1 MTGNADHPVD
11 PMFTLLFDQGVINLV
26 RADAQL
32 RIVAVHGRAT
42 GELAV
47 AAALCDA
54 VPALFGL
61 EAALQELHQAPGA
74 QLALTNVSVVDA
86 DGTSERHDYV
96 VLPEPSTGGYL
107 VSITPSLANDE
118 LTVEL
123 EQNLRKKLH
132 LETRVAAQARAIDAT
147 NAALRRTN
155 EDLIN
160 FTRMISHDLK
170 APMRAIRYSAEDIG
184 AALADTE
191 DEMQLIAVD
200 ELRQQSIRLS
210 QMVTDLLTYSRLGD
224 KSMAVAP
231 VDTAALIAE
240 IVNSMPQ
247 RAGLAIEVT
256 GAWPVVTTVGV
267 LLDVV
272 LRNLID
278 NAIKHHD
285 RQDAEISVR
294 ARPTEDALEIV
305 ITDDGPG
312 IPEDYQQAVLRPFVK
327 VKKDQYESSG
337 LGLSMVDKVISD
349 IGGRLELGDRPDGGR
364 GTRIVVLWPLSDPAA

>member
-1 MTGNADHPVD
+1 MTGIADDLID
-11 PMFTLLFDQGVINLV
+11 PMFALLFERGVISLV
-26 RADAQL
+26 HADAQL
-32 RIVAVHGRAT
+32 RTVAVHGRAT
-42 GELAV
+42 GDIPI
-47 AAALCDA
+47 AAPLCDA

-61 EAALQELHQAPGA
+61 EAALRELHETPGA

-86 DGTSERHDYV
+86 DGTSKRQDYV
-96 VLPEPSTGGYL
+96 VLPDPSTGGYL
-107 VSITPSLANDE
+107 LSIMPSLANDE

-123 EQNLRKKLH
+123 EQNLRQKLH
-132 LETRVAAQARAIDAT
+132 LETRVAAQARAIETT
-147 NAALRRTN
+147 NAALKRTN

-184 AALADTE
+184 AALAESE
-191 DEMQLIAVD
+191 DELQQIAVD
-200 ELRQQSIRLS
+200 ELRQQAVRLS

-224 KSMAVAP
+224 KSMAVAT
-231 VDTAALIAE
+231 VDTAELVAE
-240 IVNSMPQ
+240 VVSSMPQ
-247 RAGLAIEVT
+247 HPGLAIEVSGT
-256 GAWPVVTTVGV
+256 WPVVTTVGV

-285 RQDAEISVR
+285 RETGEIAVQ
-294 ARPTEDALEIV
+294 ARSLEDALEIV

-327 VKKDQYESSG
+327 VKKDQYEASG

-349 IGGRLELGDRPDGGR
+349 LGGRLELGDRPDGER
-364 GTRIVVLWPLSDPAA
+364 GTRIVVLWPLTDPAG